1 MNFRPVF
8 LLSVFTFLICAPFAQ
23 AEDDPAPP
31 PAPAKPQEVEGV
43 LDALNTEAVTAAMG
57 KIATVKGTVTE
68 IFWVRDSVLLI
79 TYQEAKD
86 GFVAVSFKKHR
97 EALDAGFDGDI
108 TTALKGKTIQ
118 VRGKVVEYQYRPQIV
133 VETADQIEILD

>member
-1 MNFRPVF
+1 MFA
-8 LLSVFTFLICAPFAQ
+8 LLTCAPWVQ
-23 AEDDPAPP
+23 ASDDPDPT
-31 PAPAKPQEVEGV
+31 PAPAKPEEVEGV

-133 VETADQIEILD
+133 VETADQIEILE